1 MELLLVPYWSDP
13 DLDLIR
19 WPPFLLASKI
29 PIALDMAKDSNGKDR
44 ELKKRLAVDSYMTC
58 AVRECYASFK
68 NLINYLVVG
77 EREGQVINDIFSKID
92 EHIEKET
99 LITELN
105 LSALPDLYGQFVRL
119 IEYLLENR
127 EEDKDQ
133 IVIVLLNMLE
143 LVTRD
148 IMEEEVPSLLETA
161 HNGSYVKY
169 DVMTPLHQ
177 QRKYFSQLRFPVYS
191 QTEAWKEKA
200 SLFLLKLFFSHYC
213 FHHSGAFDLFGM
225 RDV

>member
-1 MELLLVPYWSDP
+1 MIDHFGLKHSD
-13 DLDLIR
+13 LES
-19 WPPFLLASKI
+19 PF
-29 PIALDMAKDSNGKDR
+29 
-44 ELKKRLAVDSYMTC
+44 
-58 AVRECYASFK
+58 
-68 NLINYLVVG
+68 
-77 EREGQVINDIFSKID
+77 
-92 EHIEKET
+92 H
-99 LITELN
+99 
-105 LSALPDLYGQFVRL
+105 
-119 IEYLLENR
+119 
-127 EEDKDQ
+127 
-133 IVIVLLNMLE
+133 
-143 LVTRD
+143 
-148 IMEEEVPSLLETA
+148 SLLETA